1 MGGEAAAAALAP
13 GFRFHP
19 TDEELVSY
27 YLKRKVCGKPFRFDA
42 ISEIDLYKSE
52 PWDLPGLSRLK
63 SRDLEWYFFGA
74 LDKKYGKS
82 SRTNRATEQG
92 YWKTTGK
99 DRQVRRN
106 NRMVGMKK
114 TLVFHIGRAPHGE
127 RTNWVMHEYRL
138 VDEEIVK
145 MGVAQDA
152 FVLCRIFQK
161 SGAGPK
167 NGENYGAP
175 LIEDEWDENDL
186 DENLLFPKGETGD
199 DALCDAGGEGYLQP
213 DDLEQNI
220 DMVAPSENIPLPLNF
235 YYGDSC
241 NNLEQAE
248 GFPVDDQKVFIGR
261 AGQDDLPEP
270 PEDQKFLDLPEQYQ
284 MDLPPLEDEYCVELN
299 DFLNPVDGD
308 YITDNPVNDEMK
320 SSNASDNCPVD
331 DGSFL
336 EIKDLQNPAEAVP
349 SGLEMLDEYLT
360 YFDAIDN
367 DLVSGP
373 LDSSKILDSKY
384 PILDHSAFNHAVNSG
399 TGEPLPMPQPSNSLG
414 SEGASSS
421 KQKSDDIKLE
431 PDAQYEGWDNTLV
444 KGVSRMLGSI
454 PAPPA
459 FAEEFCKKEVALG
472 QNSSTQSPRSIH
484 VTAGVIRISD
494 MTFRGTGQDW
504 SLCKGEDLGLL
515 ISYGMTRGDVMATE
529 QLINLSVGFEP
540 LANLL
545 SGKAGSLM
553 VRSWFYLIFFWVLI
567 LSMSYKIGCCIYTK

>member
-1 MGGEAAAAALAP
+1 MGGEAAVGALAP

-19 TDEELVSY
+19 TDEELVSF

-42 ISEIDLYKSE
+42 ISEVDLYKSE

-106 NRMVGMKK
+106 NRIVGMKK

-138 VDEEIVK
+138 VDGELEK
-145 MGVAQDA
+145 MGFAQDA
-152 FVLCRIFQK
+152 YVLCRIFQK
-161 SGAGPK
+161 SGSGPK
-167 NGENYGAP
+167 NGERYGAP
-175 LIEDEWDENDL
+175 LIEEEWDEDAL

-199 DALCDAGGEGYLQP
+199 DAFCDVGDEEYLQP

-220 DMVAPSENIPLPLNF
+220 DMIPPSENIPFPLNF
-235 YYGDSC
+235 YYGDGC
-241 NNLEQAE
+241 NDLEQAG
-248 GFPVDDQKVFIGR
+248 GFPMDNQNVFIGR
-261 AGQDDLPEP
+261 AGQGDLPKP
-270 PEDQKFLDLPEQYQ
+270 AEDQKFLDFPEQYQ
-284 MDLPPLEDEYCVELN
+284 MDPAPIKDEYFELN

-308 YITDNPVNDEMK
+308 YIADNPVNDEMK
-320 SSNASDNCPVD
+320 SSNASDNFPVD
-331 DGSFL
+331 DGTFL
-336 EIKDLQNPAEAVP
+336 EIKDLQNPVEAVP

-360 YFDAIDN
+360 YFDAVDN

-373 LDSSKILDSKY
+373 LDSSKILESEY
-384 PILDHSAFNHAVNSG
+384 PILDQSAFNQTVNSG
-399 TGEPLPMPQPSNSLG
+399 TEELAIPQPSNSLG
-414 SEGASSS
+414 SEVASSS
-421 KQKSDDIKLE
+421 KKKSDDTKLAS
-431 PDAQYEGWDNTLV
+431 DAQCEDGWDSTLV

-459 FAEEFCKKEVALG
+459 FAEEFCTKEAALG
-472 QNSSTQSPRSIH
+472 QNSSMQSPGSIH

-494 MTFRGTGQDW
+494 MTFRGSGKDW
-504 SLCKGEDLGLL
+504 SLYKVEDLGLL

-529 QLINLSVGFEP
+529 QLMSHSVGFEP

-553 VRSWFYLIFFWVLI
+553 MRSMFYLFFFWVLI
-567 LSMSYKIGCCIYTK
+567 LSVSYKIGCCFYTK